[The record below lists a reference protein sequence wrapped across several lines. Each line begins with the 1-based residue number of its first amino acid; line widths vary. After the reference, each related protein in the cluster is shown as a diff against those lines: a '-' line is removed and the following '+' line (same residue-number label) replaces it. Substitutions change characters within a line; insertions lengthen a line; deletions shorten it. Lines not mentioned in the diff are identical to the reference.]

1 MTASVGLS
9 STSPPT
15 PPESRR
21 SAARTA
27 LCKATPMLR
36 GKEFLEYLE
45 DDPEFADLFNEAMTG
60 PAGMAE
66 ATVIAGYDVSSYAT
80 IVDVGG
86 GHGRLQAGILAAVPG
101 GPGRARKQSL
111 EPPQRCGNGGRGPR
125 TRRGGRSSTACQQA
139 GTHTS

>member
-9 STSPPT
+9 SNSASNATGKSTFGRHGRPYAK
-15 PPESRR
+15 RHR
-21 SAARTA
+21 CCAARSSSNSWKT
-27 LCKATPMLR
+27 TPSSR
-36 GKEFLEYLE
+36 
-45 DDPEFADLFNEAMTG
+45 ASFNEAMTG
-60 PAGMAE
+60 FAGMAE

-86 GHGRLQAGILAAVPG
+86 GHGRLQAGILAAVP
-101 GPGRARKQSL
+101 A
-111 EPPQRCGNGGRGPR
+111 ERCGNGGRGPR